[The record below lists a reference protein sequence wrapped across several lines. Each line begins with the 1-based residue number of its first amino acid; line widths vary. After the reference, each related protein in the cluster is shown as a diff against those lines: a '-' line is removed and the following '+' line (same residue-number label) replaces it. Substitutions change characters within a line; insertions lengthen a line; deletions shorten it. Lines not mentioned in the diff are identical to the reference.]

1 MKVFFSRKNIFLK
14 EKNAAME
21 MSVGTIVTIVL
32 LMIVLVL
39 GIFFIQKIFTTGT
52 NAIDTIDN
60 EIQNQL
66 QKLFAEE
73 TRTVAVY
80 PTSRDVIVKKGDTPK
95 GFAFSVRNN
104 DVKDSTFNYQVLAMD
119 VSSCGGSITKD
130 NANSYLL
137 GGSGSFSLSAG
148 NSLEL
153 PRLVRFNIPESAP
166 PCTIIYN
173 LKITKSSDGRESP
186 YTDVDIFLTIK

>member
-1 MKVFFSRKNIFLK
+1 MVIRIKK
-14 EKNAAME
+14 AAME

-73 TRTVAVY
+73 TRTIAVY
-80 PTSRDVIVKKGDTPK
+80 PTSREVTIKKGDTPK

-104 DVKDSTFNYQVLAMD
+104 DVNEATFNYKVESED
-119 VSSCGGSITKD
+119 VSSCGGSITKE
-130 NANSYLL
+130 NANSYIL
-137 GGSGSFSLSAG
+137 GGTGSFKLAAG
-148 NSLEL
+148 NSLDL
-153 PRLVRFNIPESAP
+153 PRLVKFNIPSSAP
-166 PCTIIYN
+166 PCTISYT
-173 LKITKSSDGRESP
+173 LKITKNVNNKESP
-186 YTDVDIFLTIK
+186 YSDVQVFLTIK